1 MSTTKTKKAY
11 RGSIRVDVVRKKVY
25 ITAPFR
31 KACENIES
39 DEYTLLQLVLED
51 NPNFDVEERRIKRNP
66 NKETY
71 RGLTYEYMERYII
84 LHEGEDSDIMEEFKE
99 LRLIAECHSISF
111 PKIRDWFLET
121 YPDVKNFSV
130 EHLFME
136 FDEGK
141 ASESNENEYPI
152 AA

>member
-1 MSTTKTKKAY
+1 MSTTTTKKAY
-11 RGSIRVDVVRKKVY
+11 RGSIRVDVVKKKIY

-31 KACENIES
+31 KACENIDS
-39 DEYTLLQLVLED
+39 DEYTLLSLVRED

-84 LHEGEDSDIMEEFKE
+84 LHDGEDSDIMAEFKE

-130 EHLFME
+130 EHLLME
-136 FDEGK
+136 FDEEK
-141 ASESNENEYPI
+141 ASESIENEDPM